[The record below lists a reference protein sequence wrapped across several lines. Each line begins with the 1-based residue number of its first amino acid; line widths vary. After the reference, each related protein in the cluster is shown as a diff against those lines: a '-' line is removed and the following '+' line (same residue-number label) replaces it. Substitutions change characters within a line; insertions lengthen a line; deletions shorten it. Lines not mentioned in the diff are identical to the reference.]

1 MKKTFNEKIVAN
13 DISRYKKNKVGSG
26 LALLGLVF
34 NCLYFMLL
42 YAYKAS
48 IEVYTGKYTKF
59 CSMEIGF
66 SVLLTLVM
74 LLVTFLSS
82 EGVKGYNKKFCI
94 VLIVLAA
101 FQIFRIFGYP
111 LYGLRNKLL
120 NVNYFGLSAS
130 TPGVNEI
137 EFTILLVYLLASAAC
152 LIASAVISYIRIAQ
166 LEKFNASIANG
177 EFNVDEFLAN
187 LDKEDDVM
195 AVKAAEEVQPVETA
209 KEEN

>member
-1 MKKTFNEKIVAN
+1 MKKTETEKILAN
-13 DISRYKKNKVGSG
+13 DISRYKKNKLGSG

-42 YAYKAS
+42 YAYKSS
-48 IEVYTGKYTKF
+48 IEVDTGKYTKF

-74 LLVTFLSS
+74 LLLTFLSS

-94 VLIVLAA
+94 VLLVLAA

-120 NVNYFGLSAS
+120 TVNYFGLNPD

-152 LIASAVISYIRIAQ
+152 LIASAVISYLRIVQ
-166 LEKFNASIANG
+166 LKKYNESIQNG
-177 EFNVDEFLAN
+177 EFNIDEFLAN
-187 LDKEDDVM
+187 LDKEEASSVTTDSAD
-195 AVKAAEEVQPVETA
+195 QFIETA